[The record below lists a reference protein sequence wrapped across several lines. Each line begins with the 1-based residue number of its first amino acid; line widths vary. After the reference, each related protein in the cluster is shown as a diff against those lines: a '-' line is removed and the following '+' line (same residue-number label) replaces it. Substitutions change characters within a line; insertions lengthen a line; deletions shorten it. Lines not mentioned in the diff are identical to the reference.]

1 MMALATCN
9 ISAKSNFVQVK
20 DGHFVR
26 DGKPYYY
33 VGTNFWYGAILGS
46 EGQGGNRERLCKE
59 LDKMKEMGIDNLRI
73 LVGSDGK
80 RGVKTKVE
88 PTLQEAPGVYN
99 DTILAGLDYLL
110 MEMGK
115 RKMLAVLY
123 LNNSWE
129 WSGGYG
135 YYLEQAGLGQAPRP
149 NEDGYPAFM
158 NFVAQY
164 ASCEKA
170 HQLFYDYVRFI
181 LTRTNRY
188 TKKKYKDDPAIMSWQ
203 IGNEPRAFSKE
214 QLPAFEKWLGEASKL
229 IRSLD
234 KNHLISIGSEGKW
247 GCEGELNCWERICAD
262 KNVDMLGVD
271 VYEFDNSDANYQQ
284 NLAATL
290 DVLMEAAKKVG
301 KIPALTETG
310 CRGIASKKDWF
321 TQTLWPVLQKYQLS
335 YVLFWRNAWDK
346 PQEEAYLPG
355 VGDGAIVE
363 DFKAF
368 KKEKKVLFAKDIVK
382 VK

>member
-1 MMALATCN
+1 LSYVLFWRNAW
-9 ISAKSNFVQVK
+9 
-20 DGHFVR
+20 D
-26 DGKPYYY
+26 KPQEEAYLPG
-33 VGTNFWYGAILGS
+33 VGDGAIVEDFKAFKKEKKVLS
-46 EGQGGNRERLCKE
+46 PNLSDDKTVEKFLERF
-59 LDKMKEMGIDNLRI
+59 
-73 LVGSDGK
+73 
-80 RGVKTKVE
+80 
-88 PTLQEAPGVYN
+88 PG
-99 DTILAGLDYLL
+99 
-110 MEMGK
+110 
-115 RKMLAVLY
+115 
-123 LNNSWE
+123 
-129 WSGGYG
+129 
-135 YYLEQAGLGQAPRP
+135 
-149 NEDGYPAFM
+149 
-158 NFVAQY
+158 
-164 ASCEKA
+164 EK
-170 HQLFYDYVRFI
+170 Y
-181 LTRTNRY
+181 
-188 TKKKYKDDPAIMSWQ
+188 
-203 IGNEPRAFSKE
+203 
-214 QLPAFEKWLGEASKL
+214 
-229 IRSLD
+229 
-234 KNHLISIGSEGKW
+234 
-247 GCEGELNCWERICAD
+247 
-262 KNVDMLGVD
+262 VDMLGVD